1 MNEDK
6 TRASFDQIGFVY
18 SNKIGNNTS
27 LRFVNFG
34 FNYHKSKNFNR
45 LFSMGGAL
53 DNLSQSF
60 QLAQEMERYGL
71 TESEFND
78 ILDAKNPYTK
88 YWNQLPV
95 LGVMGVRTGVV
106 DWFNDPEKTFMLHG
120 GGMVLT
126 ITSLVRK
133 LEVSVNMILMF
144 HSILKTGSI

>member
-1 MNEDK
+1 M
-6 TRASFDQIGFVY
+6 
-18 SNKIGNNTS
+18 
-27 LRFVNFG
+27 
-34 FNYHKSKNFNR
+34 
-45 LFSMGGAL
+45 
-53 DNLSQSF
+53 SQSF

-133 LEVSVNMILMF
+133 LEVSVNMI
-144 HSILKTGSI
+144 

>member
-1 MNEDK
+1 
-6 TRASFDQIGFVY
+6 
-18 SNKIGNNTS
+18 
-27 LRFVNFG
+27 
-34 FNYHKSKNFNR
+34 
-45 LFSMGGAL
+45 MGGAL
-53 DNLSQSF
+53 DNMSQSF